1 MVARRSALIVEQD
14 AGVRA
19 VVQDV
24 LLKRGYAVR
33 AVASRSEGF
42 DAMEQ
47 VAPDL
52 LFLDDPARLQVRR
65 LVRLDP
71 PGAPDVELNDV
82 RPDAVRAWLERVLPA
97 VAV

>member
-1 MVARRSALIVEQD
+1 MVAGRSALIVEQD
-14 AGVRA
+14 PGVRA
-19 VVQDV
+19 IVQDV
-24 LLKRGYAVR
+24 LVERGYAVH

-52 LFLDDPARLQVRR
+52 LFLDDPARQRVRR

-71 PGAPDVELNDV
+71 PGAPDVELTDV
-82 RPDAVRAWLERVLPA
+82 RPDAVRAWLEAILPA
-97 VAV
+97 VA